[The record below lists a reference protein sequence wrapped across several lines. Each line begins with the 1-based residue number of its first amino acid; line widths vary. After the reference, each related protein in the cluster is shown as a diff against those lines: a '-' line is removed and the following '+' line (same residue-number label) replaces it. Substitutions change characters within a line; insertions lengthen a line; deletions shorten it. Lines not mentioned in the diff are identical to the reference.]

1 MADVHHQRQ
10 LEHRDIFP
18 YRQCQLPNCSE
29 RTLIIQLRYWVE
41 TKGLSLEEIDEIFEG
56 KKPDHVHL
64 GPDTTI
70 GRLEMAKG
78 DKGAD
83 DSVIVLEA
91 K

>member
-1 MADVHHQRQ
+1 
-10 LEHRDIFP
+10 
-18 YRQCQLPNCSE
+18 
-29 RTLIIQLRYWVE
+29 
-41 TKGLSLEEIDEIFEG
+41 LEEIDEIFEG
-56 KKPDHVHL
+56 KKPEHVLL

-83 DSVIVLEA
+83 DSVTVLEA